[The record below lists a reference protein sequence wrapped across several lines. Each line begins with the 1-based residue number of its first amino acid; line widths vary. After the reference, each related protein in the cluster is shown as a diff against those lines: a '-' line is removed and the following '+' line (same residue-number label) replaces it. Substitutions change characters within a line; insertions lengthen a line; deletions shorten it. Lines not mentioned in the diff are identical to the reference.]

1 LAPLTELTGAITA
14 RGPEQLDPLTPQSAP
29 TEIRPLLESLNALL
43 ARLARAIDGE
53 RRFTADAA
61 HELRTPLAGLRA
73 QAQVALRADDAATR
87 KHALEQVLAGTGR
100 ASRLIDQLL
109 TLARLDP
116 TRRQVNTAQADLAA
130 VAADVCAELGA
141 GAITRDIAL
150 TLDAE
155 GTPRVGCAAE
165 SLRILVRNLVDNA
178 LRYTPTGGGVRI
190 VVSGR
195 DGSATLQVIDS
206 GPGIPVADRAA
217 VFERFRR
224 LAGQEIEGSGL
235 GLSIVARIAELAGAA
250 ITLGDGDSGKGL
262 AVTVAFP
269 NLP

>member
-1 LAPLTELTGAITA
+1 
-14 RGPEQLDPLTPQSAP
+14 
-29 TEIRPLLESLNALL
+29 
-43 ARLARAIDGE
+43 
-53 RRFTADAA
+53 
-61 HELRTPLAGLRA
+61 
-73 QAQVALRADDAATR
+73 
-87 KHALEQVLAGTGR
+87 
-100 ASRLIDQLL
+100 
-109 TLARLDP
+109 
-116 TRRQVNTAQADLAA
+116 
-130 VAADVCAELGA
+130 
-141 GAITRDIAL
+141 L